1 MNLYPTT
8 PILSLEQFSEGISTL
23 ERRLLDFFLPSKS
36 SGKSVG
42 VYNLSLGTEIAP
54 SHDPE
59 DEVEANLDYL
69 KVANALI

>member
-8 PILSLEQFSEGISTL
+8 PILSPEQFSEGISTL
-23 ERRLLDFFLPSKS
+23 ERRLLDFFLPSTS
-36 SGKSVG
+36 SGKSVAE
-42 VYNLSLGTEIAP
+42 YTLCLGTEIAP